1 MYYIYLIRCQDN
13 SIYTG
18 ITNNL
23 ERRLQEHLSKDEKCA
38 KYTKSH
44 PALKL
49 ETAWQ
54 TENKKLAAK
63 LEYAIK
69 TLKKQQKED
78 LITGKIE
85 LKDVFKERLE
95 CDKYKKVTF
104 GDVS

>member
-1 MYYIYLIRCQDN
+1 MYYIYLIRCKDN

-44 PALKL
+44 TALKL
-49 ETAWQ
+49 EAAWQ
-54 TENKKLAAK
+54 TENKQLAAK

-69 TLKKQQKED
+69 TLIKQQKED
-78 LITGKIE
+78 LITEKIE
-85 LKDVFKERLE
+85 LKDVFDERLE